1 MSPSTH
7 RTRRLAA
14 GLAGALALALAA
26 PALAEEES
34 DHADHEHQFVKIFEG
49 RVRPGT
55 LVMRSDDAIGW
66 LNYTARIA
74 QISFDKEVAR
84 HLTCHSQGSFHID
97 GDRLVS
103 GDIQSTQFA
112 TLCNLAPGEYEYRV
126 TLRSG
131 IGSSQGGEKQLAGKL
146 LVE

>member
-1 MSPSTH
+1 MSLATQRS
-7 RTRRLAA
+7 RRLAA

-26 PALAEEES
+26 PALAEKES
-34 DHADHEHQFVKIFEG
+34 DHADHEHQFVRIFEG
-49 RVRPGT
+49 RVRPER
-55 LVMRSDDAIGW
+55 LVIRSDDAIGW
-66 LNYTARIA
+66 LNYTSRIA

-84 HLTCHSQGSFHID
+84 HLTCTSQGSFRLD
-97 GDRLVS
+97 GERLVS

-112 TLCNLAPGEYEYRV
+112 TLCNLAPGEYEYRA

-131 IGSSQGGEKQLAGKL
+131 IGSGQGGEKQLDGRI